1 MIEYIPW
8 AGVFRVS
15 IGGMNKDFD
24 PEQIDEARMVLW
36 NHFMESP
43 HHNMTY
49 GEAETAAT
57 NAAESAYSDYEEY
70 GR

>member
-8 AGVFRVS
+8 ANKFRIS

-43 HHNMTY
+43 QHNMTY
-49 GEAETAAT
+49 GDAETAAA

>member
-8 AGVFRVS
+8 ANTFRVS
-15 IGGMNKDFD
+15 VGIVNKDFEPD
-24 PEQIDEARMVLW
+24 QIDDARMFLW
-36 NHFMESP
+36 NVLIESP
-43 HHNMTY
+43 QHNMTY
-49 GEAETAAT
+49 GEAETAAA